1 LDPEPEPRTGAEK
14 FSKVG
19 TGTAINHSTTQHE
32 FFILFLGAPV
42 ALAQLEIRA
51 ARRDIVHGLA
61 DAVDLALVDADG
73 GVGHLLVADLAG
85 LLHLLVHGLDVL
97 VQVGDGEGLAAVRA
111 LRALVIVNLQHFFMN
126 NIFIN
131 KIF

>member
-1 LDPEPEPRTGAEK
+1 L
-14 FSKVG
+14 
-19 TGTAINHSTTQHE
+19 
-32 FFILFLGAPV
+32 FFAAPV

-97 VQVGDGEGLAAVRA
+97 VQVGDGEGLPAVRA
-111 LRALVIVNLQHFFMN
+111 LCALVIVNLQHFFKISFFSKKKFLQMTFFYECHFFINYFFFIN
-126 NIFIN
+126 NIF
-131 KIF
+131 